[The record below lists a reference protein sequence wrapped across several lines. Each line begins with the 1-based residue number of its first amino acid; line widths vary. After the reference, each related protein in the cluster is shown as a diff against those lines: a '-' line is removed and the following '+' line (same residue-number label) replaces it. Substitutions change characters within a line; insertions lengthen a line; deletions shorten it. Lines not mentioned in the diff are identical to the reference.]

1 MTKILS
7 QNTKFISDRL
17 LSALNNAA
25 PSNVEWKQ
33 SRDGYDIPVYDGVPL
48 HSTYSVAKEAERQ
61 LAAVPADSDV
71 IIAVGVGAAYHLAQL
86 CQNKIIV
93 AVPVDYSLFAAIV
106 SHIDLSSHL
115 QNGTIIIEPTELYQ
129 TLYGIYAKK
138 PHAKVSIV
146 GGSYFMSKM
155 RQQTESICLKAAQ
168 CSSQAKTEVL
178 TIGKFGIVWHY
189 NIKKNIRRIFDGGYD
204 YSPLIMND
212 KIILVVGAGYS
223 LTQHIGFI
231 RSNRHRFYIAA
242 ADTAAAVLVRNGIVP
257 DSIWTFDA
265 QNISYQHFLCLSS
278 IKQPVRILADFCSP
292 IHIQSENV
300 TTTLVFSAH
309 PYRRVFEA
317 AGWSLRNIDSGCG
330 NIGSAAIRF
339 FRDYFPDV
347 PLVTVGIDF
356 AYYNGYSYSKG
367 SYLDG
372 LRMTRQ
378 DYFCT
383 AQNFDT
389 GITYRDKS
397 AAENDGWRTTP
408 LMQGYAAHTMNE
420 ILSLSTS
427 PFCRM
432 THITEEAVL
441 ALQPTGEHK
450 LDFASPTLSEAEFHR
465 IEQDYLKQD
474 PTPLLPVEMA
484 KAMYNV

>member
-17 LSALNNAA
+17 LSALNHAA
-25 PSNVEWKQ
+25 PANVEWKQ
-33 SRDGYDIPVYDGVPL
+33 SRDGYDIPVYNGVPL

-61 LAAVPADSDV
+61 FAAVPSDSDV

-86 CQNKIIV
+86 CQNKNIV
-93 AVPVDYSLFAAIV
+93 AVPVDYSLFAAVV

-115 QNGTIIIEPTELYQ
+115 QNGTLIIEPTELYQ
-129 TLYGIYAKK
+129 TLYGIYTKK

-146 GGSYFMSKM
+146 AGSYFMSQM

-204 YSPLIMND
+204 YSPLIIKD

-223 LTQHIGFI
+223 LTQHTGFI
-231 RSNRHRFYIAA
+231 RANRHRFYIAA
-242 ADTAAAVLVRNGIVP
+242 ADTASLVLIRSGIVP

-265 QNISYQHFLCLSS
+265 QNISWQHFLGLND
-278 IKQPVRILADFCSP
+278 IPKPVRIFADFCSP
-292 IHIQSENV
+292 IHIQSQNV
-300 TTTLVFSAH
+300 TTTLLFSAH
-309 PYRRVFEA
+309 PYRRIFEA
-317 AGWSLRNIDSGCG
+317 AGWKCINIDSGCG
-330 NIGSAAIRF
+330 NIGSAAVHF
-339 FRDYFPDV
+339 FQTYFPKL

-356 AYYNGYSYSKG
+356 AYYDGHSYSVG
-367 SYLDG
+367 SYLDDR
-372 LRMTRQ
+372 RMTSQ
-378 DYFCT
+378 DYFHS
-383 AQNFDT
+383 AQSFDV
-389 GITYRDKS
+389 GITYRDKT
-397 AAENDGWRTTP
+397 AAENGLWRTTP
-408 LMQGYAAHTMNE
+408 LMQGYATHAVNDVF
-420 ILSLSTS
+420 SLSGS
-427 PFCRM
+427 PFSGM
-432 THITEEAVL
+432 THIGEEEVL
-441 ALQPTGEHK
+441 ALQPTGEHR
-450 LDFASPTLSEAEFHR
+450 LEFDYPILSETEFHR

-484 KAMYNV
+484 KAQKK